1 MKFEDIQK
9 YLDTAIEGVM
19 TYAPKV
25 LAAILI
31 LWIGFKIIKR
41 VIKFLQNLIEKSDLS
56 PELSSFISGL
66 VDIVLKG
73 LLILMVAG
81 IVGVDTT
88 SFVALLAAMGFAVGL
103 ALQGSLAN
111 FASGILILI
120 FKPYVVGDYVDMADK
135 FGKVISIQIFNTV
148 VESPGNKTHVIPNG
162 KVLEDAVTN
171 MSTKGCIRLELTVS
185 MPYSESFAKVKSL
198 ILAELVK
205 NEMVLDTPAP
215 EVGIIN
221 YDSHYI
227 EVAVWPYVDPEN
239 YWDAQFEVYAQIK
252 KAFHENDVKMA
263 YSEGVELGAIG
274 S

>member
-1 MKFEDIQK
+1 
-9 YLDTAIEGVM
+9 
-19 TYAPKV
+19 
-25 LAAILI
+25 
-31 LWIGFKIIKR
+31 
-41 VIKFLQNLIEKSDLS
+41 
-56 PELSSFISGL
+56 
-66 VDIVLKG
+66 
-73 LLILMVAG
+73 
-81 IVGVDTT
+81 
-88 SFVALLAAMGFAVGL
+88 
-103 ALQGSLAN
+103 
-111 FASGILILI
+111 
-120 FKPYVVGDYVDMADK
+120 
-135 FGKVISIQIFNTV
+135 
-148 VESPGNKTHVIPNG
+148 
-162 KVLEDAVTN
+162 
-171 MSTKGCIRLELTVS
+171 

>member
-1 MKFEDIQK
+1 MKFEDIEK
-9 YLDTAIEGVM
+9 YFDTAVQGVM
-19 TYAPKV
+19 SYAPKV

-31 LWIGFKIIKR
+31 LWVGFKVIKR
-41 VIKFLQNLIEKSDLS
+41 VIKFIQNLIDKSSLS
-56 PELSSFISGL
+56 PELSSFISAL
-66 VDIVLKG
+66 VDVLLKG

-88 SFVALLAAMGFAVGL
+88 SFVALLAAMGFAVGM

-120 FKPYVVGDYVDMADK
+120 FKPYKVGDYVDMADK
-135 FGKVISIQIFNTV
+135 FGKVISIQIFHTV
-148 VESPGNKTHVIPNG
+148 VESPGNKTHVVPNG
-162 KVLEDAVTN
+162 KVLEDAITN
-171 MSTKGCIRLELTVS
+171 MSTKGSVRLELTVA
-185 MPYSESFAKVKSL
+185 MPYSESFAKIKKI

-205 NEMVLDTPAP
+205 NDLVLKSPEP

-227 EVAVWPYVDPEN
+227 EIAVWPYVDPEDF
-239 YWDAQFEVYAQIK
+239 WEAQFAIYAQIK